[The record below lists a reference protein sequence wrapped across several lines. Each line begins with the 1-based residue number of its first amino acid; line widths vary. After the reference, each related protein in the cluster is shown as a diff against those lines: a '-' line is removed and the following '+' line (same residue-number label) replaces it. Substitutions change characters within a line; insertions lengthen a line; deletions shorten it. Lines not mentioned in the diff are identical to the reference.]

1 MRFAAAAVVLAAL
14 VGGLVLAP
22 EALALV
28 RRVSFTATV
37 SAGESAS
44 LTVRATPATRCTITV
59 VYDTVT
65 SRAMGLG
72 ARRGGKI
79 TWRWR
84 VGSSTHP
91 GRWPVTVSCGK
102 SGKLRLLLHVTG

>member
-22 EALALV
+22 EALASV

-37 SAGESAS
+37 PAGKYAS
-44 LTVRATPATRCTITV
+44 LTVRAAPATRCTITV

-65 SRAMGLG
+65 SHARGLV
-72 ARRGGKI
+72 AKRGGTI

-84 VGSSTHP
+84 VGTATHP
-91 GRWPVTVSCGK
+91 GRWPVTVNCGK
-102 SGKLRLLLHVTG
+102 SGKLRLLLHVTR